1 MIISEEMSARV
12 LVVTVT
18 DLLLQLPL
26 IRGKL
31 IFSQFSDKD
40 SVKHL
45 YDLQLWHLFKY
56 AELTEV
62 VRQNDKLFIGL
73 LNKVRVSNIDDDVEK
88 QLRAGYTHDESGE
101 KYPKNALDMCTEK
114 EAAVKRNEEALNDL
128 SSDLWTIEA
137 NIKIADNYK

>member
-18 DLLLQLPL
+18 DLLLQLLL

-45 YDLQLWHLFKY
+45 YDLQL
-56 AELTEV
+56 
-62 VRQNDKLFIGL
+62 
-73 LNKVRVSNIDDDVEK
+73 
-88 QLRAGYTHDESGE
+88 
-101 KYPKNALDMCTEK
+101 
-114 EAAVKRNEEALNDL
+114 
-128 SSDLWTIEA
+128 
-137 NIKIADNYK
+137 